1 MKTTRLLTLFGV
13 LALALSA
20 YAQKFQSGDLY
31 YNITS
36 NTSPYTVEV
45 TYQDDTSANY
55 SGLTT
60 VVIPS
65 TVIYEGQT
73 YSVTKIGDL
82 SFYECSSL
90 NSVTI
95 PESVTRLGQ
104 EVFAYSGLSSMTM
117 STSVD
122 SVGLGAFHE
131 TPWFNNLPDGMV
143 YINNVL
149 YTYKGTMPDNTS
161 LVVADGTV
169 AISNAAFEGCSG
181 LTSITIAES
190 VKHIDIRAFSYCTNL
205 SSITFLG
212 SVTKIG
218 NWAFEGTIWW
228 DNKPNGVVYLNDV
241 LYTYKGTMPENTSI
255 VIEDYTTT
263 ICDKAF
269 DYCYGLTS
277 VTIPSSVT
285 SIGAGAFSN
294 TGLTELI
301 IPEGVTNIGGY
312 AFENCYNLT
321 SVTIPSSVTSIGAG
335 AFSNTGLTELTIPQS
350 ITSISE
356 GTFLNCSSLN
366 SLTIGDSVTHIGA
379 RAFEMCNS
387 LTSLVIP
394 AGVIS
399 IGEWAFAGCTSL
411 ADITIPNS
419 VTEILGGAF
428 GDCGSLTALNVSVD
442 HPIYTSEDGVL
453 FNKDKT
459 TLIYYPTG
467 KTGNYV
473 IPNSVARFGEYA
485 FYYCENLTSI
495 TIPANVTTIAEGVFS
510 DCSNLTSVSLPVN
523 LANIGDY
530 AFYGCGSLTAITIP
544 ESVTSIGMG
553 AFGYSGLTTITIPNG
568 ITTIKYESFYG
579 CSSLASVIIPEG
591 VTSIDKSAFYGSGLT
606 SVVIPSSVTS
616 IGKFAFGDCDYLTE
630 ITVNATIPPS
640 ITDYTFY
647 GVDYSIPLYVPAG
660 TLGAYQSDTYWGEFI
675 NVSVNTTTAIPQ
687 VNLIESVHTQHGS
700 IIIENETILPVTI
713 YDVVGR
719 LVASGSSLVQ
729 SFTVPNA
736 GVYIVKVGEQTMK
749 VIVP

>member
-13 LALALSA
+13 LALTLSA

-31 YNITS
+31 YDITS
-36 NTSPYTVEV
+36 STAPYTVEV
-45 TYQDDTSANY
+45 TYQDESSANY

-73 YSVTKIGDL
+73 YSVTKIGDF

-95 PESVTRLGQ
+95 PESVTSIDQ
-104 EVFAYSGLSSMTM
+104 EVFAYSGLTSITIP
-117 STSVD
+117 TSVD
-122 SVGLGAFHE
+122 SVGLDAFYK
-131 TPWFNNLPDGMV
+131 TNWFNNLPDGVV

-149 YTYKGTMPDNTS
+149 YKYKGIMPNNTS
-161 LVVADGTV
+161 ITIADGTV

-212 SVTKIG
+212 SVTKVG

-241 LYTYKGTMPENTSI
+241 LYTYKGTMPENTSVTI
-255 VIEDYTTT
+255 DEYTTT
-263 ICDKAF
+263 ILDNAF
-269 DYCYGLTS
+269 QNSYNLTS
-277 VTIPSSVT
+277 VNIPSSVT
-285 SIGAGAFSN
+285 SIGANAFAN
-294 TGLTELI
+294 TGLTSI
-301 IPEGVTNIGGY
+301 VIPEGVTNIGGY

-321 SVTIPSSVTSIGAG
+321 SVTIPQSVTNIPDGC
-335 AFSNTGLTELTIPQS
+335 FS
-350 ITSISE
+350 
-356 GTFLNCSSLN
+356 NCSSLN
-366 SLTIGDSVTHIGA
+366 SLTIAEGVTHIGA
-379 RAFEMCNS
+379 EAFEMCNS

-411 ADITIPNS
+411 ADITIPKS

-473 IPNSVARFGEYA
+473 IPNSVAGFGEYA
-485 FYYCENLTSI
+485 FYYCENLPSI

-523 LANIGDY
+523 LANIGAY

-568 ITTIKYESFYG
+568 ITTIKSETFYG
-579 CSSLASVIIPEG
+579 CSSLTSVTIPES
-591 VTSIDKSAFYGSGLT
+591 VTSIGSRAFAYSGLT
-606 SVVIPSSVTS
+606 SVTIPSSVTS
-616 IGKFAFGDCDYLTE
+616 IGGWAFHSCDQLTYM
-630 ITVNATIPPS
+630 TVNATTPP
-640 ITDYTFY
+640 IIDAYTFQY
-647 GVDYSIPLYVPAG
+647 VNRNIPLYVPAG
-660 TLGAYQSDTYWGEFI
+660 TVGDYQSDTYWGEFI

-719 LVASGSSLVQ
+719 LVASGSSLTQ

-736 GVYIVKVGEQTMK
+736 GVYLVKVGEQTMK
-749 VIVP
+749 ILVP

>member
-13 LALALSA
+13 LALTLSA

-45 TYQDDTSANY
+45 TYQDETSANY

-73 YSVTKIGDL
+73 YSVTKIGDF

-131 TPWFNNLPDGMV
+131 TPWFNNLPDGVV

-149 YTYKGTMPDNTS
+149 YKYKGIMPNNTS
-161 LVVADGTV
+161 ITIADGTV

-212 SVTKIG
+212 SVTKVG
-218 NWAFEGTIWW
+218 NWAFEGTKWW
-228 DNKPNGVVYLNDV
+228 NNKPNGVVYLNDV
-241 LYTYKGTMPENTSI
+241 LYTYKGTMPENTSVTI
-255 VIEDYTTT
+255 DEYTTT
-263 ICDKAF
+263 ILDNAF
-269 DYCYGLTS
+269 QNSYNLTS
-277 VTIPSSVT
+277 VNIPSSVT
-285 SIGAGAFSN
+285 SIGANAFAN
-294 TGLTELI
+294 TGLTSI
-301 IPEGVTNIGGY
+301 VIPEGILRIGGY

-321 SVTIPSSVTSIGAG
+321 SVTIPQSVTNIPDGC
-335 AFSNTGLTELTIPQS
+335 FS
-350 ITSISE
+350 
-356 GTFLNCSSLN
+356 NCSSLN
-366 SLTIGDSVTHIGA
+366 SLTIAEGVTHIGA
-379 RAFEMCNS
+379 EAFEMCNS

-399 IGEWAFAGCTSL
+399 IGEWAFVGCTSL

-473 IPNSVARFGEYA
+473 IPNSVAGFGEYA
-485 FYYCENLTSI
+485 FYYCENLPSI

-523 LANIGDY
+523 LANIGAY

-568 ITTIKYESFYG
+568 ITTIKSETFYG
-579 CSSLASVIIPEG
+579 CSSLTSVTIPES
-591 VTSIDKSAFYGSGLT
+591 VTSIGRSAFAYSGLT
-606 SVVIPSSVTS
+606 SVTIPSSVTS
-616 IGKFAFGDCDYLTE
+616 IGGWAFHSCDQLTYM
-630 ITVNATIPPS
+630 TVNATTPP
-640 ITDYTFY
+640 IIDAYTFQY
-647 GVDYSIPLYVPAG
+647 VNRNIPLYVPAG
-660 TLGAYQSDTYWGEFI
+660 TVGDYQSDTYWGEFI

-719 LVASGSSLVQ
+719 LVASGSSLTQ

-736 GVYIVKVGEQTMK
+736 GVYLVKVGEQTMK
-749 VIVP
+749 ILVP

>member
-1 MKTTRLLTLFGV
+1 MKTTRFFTLSV
-13 LALALSA
+13 ALALAFGVYA
-20 YAQKFQSGDLY
+20 YDFKSGDLY
-31 YNITS
+31 YDITS
-36 NTSPYTVEV
+36 NVEPYTAQV

-65 TVIYEGQT
+65 TVIYDGRT

-95 PESVTRLGQ
+95 PESVTRIGQ

-161 LVVADGTV
+161 VVVADGTV

-212 SVTKIG
+212 NVTKIG

-269 DYCYGLTS
+269 DYCYG
-277 VTIPSSVT
+277 
-285 SIGAGAFSN
+285 
-294 TGLTELI
+294 
-301 IPEGVTNIGGY
+301 
-312 AFENCYNLT
+312 LT

-428 GDCGSLTALNVSVD
+428 GGCGSLTALNVSVD

-530 AFYGCGSLTAITIP
+530 AFYSCGSLTAITIP
-544 ESVTSIGMG
+544 ESVTHIGMG
-553 AFGYSGLTTITIPNG
+553 AFGYSGLTTISIPNG

-591 VTSIDKSAFYGSGLT
+591 VTSIDRSAFYESGLT
-606 SVVIPSSVTS
+606 YVVIPSSVTS
-616 IGKFAFGDCDYLTE
+616 IGEYAFGDCDYLTE

>member
-1 MKTTRLLTLFGV
+1 MKTTRFFTLSV
-13 LALALSA
+13 ALALAFGVYA
-20 YAQKFQSGDLY
+20 YDFKSGDLY
-31 YNITS
+31 YDITS
-36 NTSPYTVEV
+36 NVEPYTAQV

-65 TVIYEGQT
+65 TVIYDGRT

-95 PESVTRLGQ
+95 PESVTRIGQ

-122 SVGLGAFHE
+122 SVGLSAFHE

-161 LVVADGTV
+161 VVVADGTV
-169 AISNAAFEGCSG
+169 AISNAAFMECSG

-241 LYTYKGTMPENTSI
+241 LYTYKGTMPENTSVTI
-255 VIEDYTTT
+255 DEYTTT
-263 ICDKAF
+263 ILDNAF
-269 DYCYGLTS
+269 HNSYNLTS
-277 VTIPSSVT
+277 VNIPSSVT
-285 SIGAGAFSN
+285 SIGAGAFAN

-301 IPEGVTNIGGY
+301 IPEGVTNIGTY
-312 AFENCYNLT
+312 AFENCYSLT
-321 SVTIPSSVTSIGAG
+321 SV
-335 AFSNTGLTELTIPQS
+335 TIPQS

-356 GTFLNCSSLN
+356 GTFLNCGSLN
-366 SLTIGDSVTHIGA
+366 SLTIAESVKNIGA

-394 AGVIS
+394 TGVIS
-399 IGEWAFAGCTSL
+399 IGEWAFAGCTNL
-411 ADITIPNS
+411 ANITIPNS

-428 GDCGSLTALNVSVD
+428 GGCGSLTALNVSVD

-473 IPNSVARFGEYA
+473 IPNSVAGFGEYA

-530 AFYGCGSLTAITIP
+530 AFYSCGSLTAITIP

-568 ITTIKYESFYG
+568 ITTIKYETFYG
-579 CSSLASVIIPEG
+579 CNSLTSVTIPES
-591 VTSIDKSAFYGSGLT
+591 VTSIGMSAFAYSGLT
-606 SVVIPSSVTS
+606 SVTIPSSVTS
-616 IGKFAFGDCDYLTE
+616 IGGWAFHSCDQLTYM
-630 ITVNATIPPS
+630 TVNATTPP
-640 ITDYTFY
+640 IIDAYTFQY
-647 GVDYSIPLYVPAG
+647 VNRNIPLYVPAG
-660 TLGAYQSDTYWGEFI
+660 TVGDYQSDTYWGEFI
-675 NVSVNTTTAIPQ
+675 NVSVNTTTAITQ